1 MKKILLILKIEF
13 DLIEN
18 ESKNKLNLKNDIE
31 DSTRIKFNYPKPKK
45 DVIMRLKKIKMK
57 ISYFQDQ
64 KN

>member
-1 MKKILLILKIEF
+1 MKRILLILKIEF

-18 ESKNKLNLKNDIE
+18 ESKNKLNLKKDIE
-31 DSTRIKFNYPKPKK
+31 ISTRIKFHYPKPKK

-64 KN
+64 KK